1 MLFSPSSL
9 QVTPFRRLSM
19 KIFTLGYE
27 KISFDVYTHALI
39 NANVK
44 ILIDVRERAWS
55 QRPEFIKSSL
65 KRGLAQSGIQYVHIP
80 SAGNPSINRK
90 TARSAAECMR
100 RYHQYLKSN
109 PECLGEILSYIK
121 YSSEKG
127 FNACLTCYER
137 DPNYCHRSVLIK
149 ELLRVEPEIMP
160 IHLQP
165 SQNIEKARLVEDSPS
180 LLKTAFLTPALLPI
194 E

>member
-1 MLFSPSSL
+1 
-9 QVTPFRRLSM
+9 M

-27 KISFDVYTHALI
+27 KISLSIYTRALI

-55 QRPEFIKSSL
+55 QRPDFIKSSL
-65 KRGLAQSGIQYVHIP
+65 QRNLEQADIQYVHLP

-100 RYHQYLKSN
+100 RYYQYLKSN
-109 PECLGEILSYIK
+109 PECLEVILYYIR
-121 YSSEKG
+121 YAAEKG
-127 FNACLTCYER
+127 FNVCLTCYER
-137 DPNYCHRSVLIK
+137 DPDFCHRSVLIK
-149 ELLRVEPEIMP
+149 ELLILEPEIMP

-165 SQNIEKARLVEDSPS
+165 SQNTEKAKPIENTHSVF
-180 LLKTAFLTPALLPI
+180 KTAFLTPALLPI